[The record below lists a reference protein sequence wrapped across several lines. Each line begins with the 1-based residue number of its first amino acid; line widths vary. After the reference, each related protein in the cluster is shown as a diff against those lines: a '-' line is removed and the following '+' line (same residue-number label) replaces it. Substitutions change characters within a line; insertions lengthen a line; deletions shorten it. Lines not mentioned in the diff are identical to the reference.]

1 MQSKNGC
8 PFCQENVI
16 VIVKSTRPAMPGFQ
30 AECDNCGARGPIYEN
45 KEAAIEGWEFGIV
58 GLGERMRKQ

>member
-1 MQSKNGC
+1 
-8 PFCQENVI
+8 
-16 VIVKSTRPAMPGFQ
+16 MPGFQ